1 MVGLATFIAARQGD
15 RIVVDDKGY
24 HYKRTSTNKK
34 IGVSYLRC
42 FVDKD
47 IYCIEL

>member
-1 MVGLATFIAARQGD
+1 MVGVATFIAARQGG

-34 IGVSYLRC
+34 TGVSYLRC

>member
-1 MVGLATFIAARQGD
+1 MVILATFIAVRQGGM
-15 RIVVDDKGY
+15 IVVDDKGC

-34 IGVSYLRC
+34 TGVSYLRC